1 MKKVLTIAGSDS
13 GGCAGIQADI
23 KTMGALGVFGMS
35 AVTAVTSQNT
45 QGVTYIEELSVKS
58 VTTQIEA
65 IYNDLKPDAI
75 KSGMLFSKD
84 IILAVYETL
93 EKHNKVPYVLDPVM
107 VATSGARLLK
117 EDAIEVLIEK
127 LLPIADIVTPNIPEA
142 ELISGMK
149 IESQKDVDEACRII
163 RSKGVKNVIIKG
175 GHFENS
181 EESVDTLY
189 DGQNHYELASPRIV
203 TNNTHGTGCTYSA
216 AIASYLALGF
226 NMLEACKYAKQYI
239 TSAIIYGAELKLGS
253 GSGPVNHFYESVRN
267 NNDGTI
273 SFGSCS
279 CG

>member
-35 AVTAVTSQNT
+35 AITAVTSQNT

-93 EKHNKVPYVLDPVM
+93 EKYNKAPYVLDPVM

-127 LLPIADIVTPNIPEA
+127 LLPIADIITPNIPEA

-216 AIASYLALGF
+216 AIASYLALGY
-226 NMLEACKYAKQYI
+226 NMLESCKYAKQYI
-239 TSAIIYGAELKLGS
+239 TSAIIHGAELKLGS

>member
-93 EKHNKVPYVLDPVM
+93 EKHNKAPYVLDPVM

-127 LLPIADIVTPNIPEA
+127 LLPIADIITPNIPEA

-149 IESQKDVDEACRII
+149 IESQKDVDESCRII

-189 DGQNHYELASPRIV
+189 DGQNHYELASSRIV

-216 AIASYLALGF
+216 AIASYLALGY

>member
-23 KTMGALGVFGMS
+23 KTMGALCIFGMS
-35 AVTAVTSQNT
+35 SITAVTSQNT
-45 QGVTYIEELSVKS
+45 QGVTYIEELSLKS

-216 AIASYLALGF
+216 AIASYLALGY
-226 NMLEACKYAKQYI
+226 NMLESCKYAKQYI

>member
-35 AVTAVTSQNT
+35 AITAVTSQNT

-93 EKHNKVPYVLDPVM
+93 EKHNKAPYVLDPVM
-107 VATSGARLLK
+107 VATSGARILK

-216 AIASYLALGF
+216 AIASYLALGY

>member
-35 AVTAVTSQNT
+35 AITAVTSQNT

-93 EKHNKVPYVLDPVM
+93 EKHNKAPYVLDPVM

>member
-1 MKKVLTIAGSDS
+1 MKKALTIAGSDS

-23 KTMGALGVFGMS
+23 KTMSALDVFGMS
-35 AVTAVTSQNT
+35 AITAVTSQNT
-45 QGVTYIEELSVKS
+45 LGVSHIEELSIKS

-65 IYNDLKPDAI
+65 IYDDLTPDAI

-84 IILAVYETL
+84 IIMAVYEVL
-93 EKHNKVPYVLDPVM
+93 SRRNKVPYVLDPVM
-107 VATSGARLLK
+107 VATTGAKLLQD
-117 EDAIEVLIEK
+117 DAIEVMIEK
-127 LLPIADIVTPNIPEA
+127 LFPLADIVTPNIPEA
-142 ELISGMK
+142 ELISGIK
-149 IESQKDVDEACRII
+149 ISSQKDVDEACRII

-216 AIASYLALGF
+216 AIASYLALGY

-239 TSAIIYGAELKLGS
+239 TTAIIYGAELNLGK
-253 GSGPVNHFYESVRN
+253 GSGPVNHFFENVK

>member
-23 KTMGALGVFGMS
+23 KTMGALGKNKKKN
-35 AVTAVTSQNT
+35 VTAVTSQNT

-65 IYNDLKPDAI
+65 IYNDLTPDAI

-93 EKHNKVPYVLDPVM
+93 EKHNKAPYVLDPVM

-216 AIASYLALGF
+216 AIASYLALGY